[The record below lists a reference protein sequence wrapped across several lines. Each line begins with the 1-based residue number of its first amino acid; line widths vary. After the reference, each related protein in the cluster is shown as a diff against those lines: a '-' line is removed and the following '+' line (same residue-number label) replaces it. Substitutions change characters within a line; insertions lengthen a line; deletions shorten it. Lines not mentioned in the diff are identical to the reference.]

1 MNILLRNATII
12 DPGNSFHLQC
22 KDLLFKEGILA
33 EIGDHLLAEGA
44 QIWEGNALFVSPGWL
59 DIGAYTMDPGFEH
72 REDLLSFCQAAVAG
86 GYTAVAVFPNTD
98 PFVHSKGEVL
108 YLKGHSKSLPVRILP
123 IGAISRDG
131 AGEDIAEIYDMH
143 MAGAVAYSDG
153 SNPVQKS
160 GLLLRALQYVKA
172 IDGLVIDQ
180 PLDLSLASKGQIH
193 EGPVSTALGM
203 RGIPSLAESSQVYRN
218 IQLLRYAESKLLLH
232 AISSEESM
240 DMIQAARQE
249 GLQLGVTVPAMNLV
263 FTDHEL
269 DTFDTQFKVMPPLRS
284 ERDLKAL
291 RTGLANNSID
301 AIVSNHLPLEE
312 DQKDVEFP
320 YAGFGASGLET
331 TFALTHTHLVPGTLS
346 LTQLIT
352 KLSHHPRQALG
363 LAPVPLQVGSLANV
377 TVFQPDKS
385 WTFNVQ
391 SQFSKGRNNPLDG
404 KILKGKVFGTILGT
418 THFRNELS

>member
-12 DPGNSFHLQC
+12 DPGNAFHLQQ
-22 KDLLFKEGILA
+22 KDLLFKQGILDK
-33 EIGDHLLAEGA
+33 IGEQLPADGA
-44 QIWEGNALFVSPGWL
+44 LIWEGDDLFVSPGWL
-59 DIGAYTMDPGFEH
+59 DIGAYTMDPGYEH
-72 REDLLSFCQAAVAG
+72 REDLLSFCKAAAAG
-86 GYTAVAVFPNTD
+86 GYTSVAVFPNTD

-108 YLKGHSKSLPVRILP
+108 YIKGHPQVMPVRLLP
-123 IGAISRDG
+123 IGAISRNG

-180 PLDLSLASKGQIH
+180 PLDLSLASKGQVH

-232 AISSEESM
+232 GISSEESM
-240 DMIQAARQE
+240 EMIKAAKQE
-249 GLQLGVTVPAMNLV
+249 GLRLGVSVPAMNLV
-263 FTDHEL
+263 YTDQEL

-284 ERDLKAL
+284 SRDREAL
-291 RTGLANNSID
+291 LVGLADNTID

-331 TFALTHTHLVPGTLS
+331 TFALVHTHLVPKALS
-346 LTQLIT
+346 ITQLIN
-352 KLSHHPRQALG
+352 KLCHHPRQALG
-363 LAPVPLQVGSLANV
+363 LAPIALLEGSVANV
-377 TVFQPDKS
+377 TVFQPKKS
-385 WTFNVQ
+385 WTFHVRDQ
-391 SQFSKGRNNPLDG
+391 YSKGPNNPLDG
-404 KILKGKVFGTILGT
+404 QLFTGSVFGTILDK
-418 THFRNELS
+418 THFLNQTI